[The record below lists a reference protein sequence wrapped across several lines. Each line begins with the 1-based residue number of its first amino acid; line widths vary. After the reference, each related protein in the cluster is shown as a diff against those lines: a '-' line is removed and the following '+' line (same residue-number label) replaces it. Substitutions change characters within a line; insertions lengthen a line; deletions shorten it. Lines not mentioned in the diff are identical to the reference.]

1 VARQVVIGQLRV
13 QKLTRGNGRRSWTV
27 VWPEGVVH
35 TEADRFLR
43 RHEGSGTQRTYAYL
57 LVDHLRWL
65 ERECLEF
72 GAVTLRDLERYM
84 GIVGAEVAMPLGEPW
99 RVGKR
104 PYGRAALSTAAACLK
119 GFYLL
124 QASLGVNADLGAQ
137 LDRTRLPS
145 RADRRRAFLGHVKT
159 SMPANP
165 LTPRGPHRRHPKM
178 LPEGARESLLAA
190 VNSARDALTVTWLAD
205 GGLRIGELC
214 GLHLVDLHL
223 REGAGCGECRAPHL
237 HVCHRPGNPNG
248 AEAKTKHPWRVE
260 DGTVTGGLIKRV
272 SPAMVH
278 TYFEYMTSGEYPR
291 TASGHGML
299 LVQLHG
305 KNRGQPWATV
315 GARRMLGRAG
325 RRAGLGTVKPHAF
338 RHSFTNAVLDA
349 SGGDLLIARD
359 AGGWAST
366 AVVDEIYSHV
376 DVHDAAFDAALR
388 KAWGGQR

>member
-1 VARQVVIGQLRV
+1 VARQLVIGQLRV
-13 QKLTRGNGRRSWTV
+13 QKLTRGNGRRSWTI
-27 VWPEGVVH
+27 VWPEGTEH
-35 TEADRFLR
+35 PEADRFLR

-65 ERECLEF
+65 ERECLEL

-119 GFYLL
+119 GFYVH
-124 QASLGVNADLGAQ
+124 QAALGVNGDLGGK
-137 LDRTRLPS
+137 LGRSRLPT
-145 RADRRRAFLGHVKT
+145 RADRSRSFLGHVKT
-159 SMPANP
+159 EMPANP
-165 LTPRGPHRRHPKM
+165 LAPPGPHRRHPRM
-178 LPEGARESLLAA
+178 LPDGARERLLAT
-190 VNSARDALTVTWLAD
+190 VNSARDAVTVTWLAD

-214 GLHLVDLHL
+214 GLHLADLHL
-223 REGAGCGECRAPHL
+223 RDGAACGQCRSPHV

-248 AEAKTKHPWRVE
+248 AEAKTKRPWRLE
-260 DGTVTGGLIKRV
+260 DGTVTGGLVKRV

-278 TYFEYMTSGEYPR
+278 AYFDYMTREYPR
-291 TASGHGML
+291 DRAGHGML

-305 KNRGQPWATV
+305 ANAGQPWAPV

-325 RRAGLGTVKPHAF
+325 ERAGLGKVKPHEF
-338 RHSFTNAVLDA
+338 RHSFTSAVLEA

-366 AVVDEIYSHV
+366 AMVDEIYAHV
-376 DVHDAAFDAALR
+376 DVHDSAFDAALR
-388 KAWGGQR
+388 TVWGEVR

>member
-1 VARQVVIGQLRV
+1 MARQVVIGQLRV
-13 QKLTRGNGRRSWTV
+13 QKLTRRDGLRSWTI
-27 VWPEGVVH
+27 VWPEGRVH
-35 TEADRFLR
+35 GEADRFLR
-43 RHEGSGTQRTYAYL
+43 RHDGSGTQRTYAYL

-65 ERECLEF
+65 DRECLGVE
-72 GAVTLRDLERYM
+72 AVTLRDLERYI

-119 GFYLL
+119 GFYLH
-124 QASLGVNADLGAQ
+124 QAALGVNGDLAGK
-137 LDRTRLPS
+137 LDRSRLPT
-145 RADRRRAFLGHVKT
+145 RADRSRSFLGHVK
-159 SMPANP
+159 SEMPANP
-165 LTPRGPHRRHPKM
+165 LAPRGPHRRHPKM
-178 LPEGARESLLAA
+178 LPDGARERLLAA
-190 VNSARDALTVTWLAD
+190 VNSARDAVTVTWLAD

-223 REGAGCGECRAPHL
+223 RDGAACGQCRTPHV
-237 HVCHRPGNPNG
+237 HVCHRPGNRNG
-248 AEAKTKHPWRVE
+248 AEAKTKHPWRVQ

-278 TYFEYMTSGEYPR
+278 TYYDYMTSEYPR
-291 TASGHGML
+291 DRARHGML

-305 KNRGQPWATV
+305 KNQGQPWATA

-325 RRAGLGTVKPHAF
+325 ERAGLGRVKPHEF
-338 RHSFTNAVLDA
+338 RHSFTSAVLEA

-366 AVVDEIYSHV
+366 AVVDEIYAHV
-376 DVHDAAFDAALR
+376 DVHDSAFDAALR
-388 KAWGGQR
+388 TVWGEVR

>member
-1 VARQVVIGQLRV
+1 MARQVVIGQLRV
-13 QKLTRGNGRRSWTV
+13 QKLTRRDGRRSWTV
-27 VWPEGVVH
+27 VWPEGTVH
-35 TEADRFLR
+35 AEADRFLR
-43 RHEGSGTQRTYAYL
+43 QHEGSGTQRTYSYL

-65 ERECLEF
+65 DRECL
-72 GAVTLRDLERYM
+72 GLDVVKLRDLERYM
-84 GIVGAEVAMPLGEPW
+84 GIVGAEVLVPLGEPW

-104 PYGRAALSTAAACLK
+104 PYGKAALSTAAACLK
-119 GFYLL
+119 GFYLH
-124 QASLGVNADLGAQ
+124 QAGLGVNDDLGGR
-137 LDRTRLPS
+137 LSRTRLPS
-145 RADRRRAFLGHVKT
+145 RVDRRRSFRGHVKT
-159 SMPANP
+159 EMPANP
-165 LTPRGPHRRHPKM
+165 LAPLGSRRRHPKM
-178 LPEGARESLLAA
+178 LPDGAREKLLAE

-223 REGAGCGECRAPHL
+223 RDGAACGQCRSPHV

-278 TYFEYMTSGEYPR
+278 AYFDYMTTEYPR
-291 TASGHGML
+291 SQAGHGML

-305 KNRGQPWATV
+305 GNHGQPWATV

-325 RRAGLGTVKPHAF
+325 ERAGLGRVKPHAF
-338 RHSFTNAVLDA
+338 RHSFTSAVLDA

-366 AVVDEIYSHV
+366 AVVDEIYAHV

-388 KAWGGQR
+388 KTWGEGP